1 MKKINNKGFS
11 LIELL
16 AVVIILGILMTI
28 SIAAYS
34 SIIDGSKKDAY
45 LDIVR
50 LQAKAVSN
58 LVNGGDY
65 YAEDLNTVYYFDY
78 RLVQDDETSKSPYA
92 DWDSAYIAVVFDG
105 NKYTYYWTGIDK
117 AGWRIDLKKNVEK
130 LGRKDIYNNKG
141 TKIVPGNSIGARD
154 NAVIYNKDGDE
165 TERTVSND
173 VSLSEAKKCFKVE
186 ETNDTYSIKDYDTAC
201 GKEVDVPSSIDGKIV
216 TIIDENAF
224 RNKGITSV
232 NLYYGIT
239 ELKNGAFQNNN
250 ITKLKLSSS
259 IHTIGDYAFYGNKL
273 ESVQFPEGLKTI
285 QSWAFAYNKLTQ
297 ISFSKTL
304 TYIGSYAFYGNRLTS
319 IELNSNPGIGGA
331 TFSNNKMSPSEAII
345 YKYDSK
351 TGKTDYSTI
360 IGYGGAS
367 KDVVIPEEVNGVK
380 VTTIAGNAFASCG
393 LNSVVIPESVTS
405 IGGAAFYSNNLTT
418 IKLPSNLKY
427 IGGSAFRGNNITE
440 FNIPNTVTSLSSGAF
455 IDNKCPQGKDIIY
468 ARNSDGTTDYSTI
481 ISSCGGYRAGGKLV
495 IPAQVNGVKL
505 KRITGGAFQCCYYN
519 SITLPNLSE
528 TDHLTID
535 TNAFYHNDVPSSS
548 ESAWM
553 YRIRNGVVDYS
564 TLDSYAGTRPGGTF
578 TIPGESHG
586 VKLKNLYASFTW
598 SSFSTVVI
606 PESVTSIGGGIFS
619 KSNSNNVNLTKIV
632 NKTGRQFNWYNL
644 TDSYHSNPGTFA
656 TGTVSHQSG
665 DVQIT
670 SN

>member
-16 AVVIILGILMTI
+16 AVVLILGILMAI

-34 SIIDGSKKDAY
+34 SIIDGSRKDAS

-58 LVNGGDY
+58 LINGGDY

-78 RLVQDDETSKSPYA
+78 RLVHDEDTSKSPYA
-92 DWDSAYIAVVFDG
+92 EWDSAYIAVVFDG

-130 LGRKDIYNNKG
+130 LGRKDVYNNKG
-141 TKIVPGNSIGARD
+141 SKIVPGNSIGARD
-154 NAVIYNKDGDE
+154 NVVIYNKDGDE

-186 ETNDTYSIKDYDTAC
+186 ETNGTYSIKDYDTAC

-285 QSWAFAYNKLTQ
+285 QSWAFAYNRLTQ

-331 TFSNNKMSPSEAII
+331 TFSNNKMNPSEAII
-345 YKYDSK
+345 YKYDSR

-418 IKLPSNLKY
+418 IKLPSNLKS
-427 IGGSAFRGNNITE
+427 IGGSAFRANNVTKYDIPKSVTYIGNA
-440 FNIPNTVTSLSSGAF
+440 AF
-455 IDNKCPQGKDIIY
+455 IDNKCPKGDEIIY
-468 ARNSDGTTDYSTI
+468 ARNSDGSTDYSKI
-481 ISSCGGYRAGGKLV
+481 VSGCSGYKSNANLV
-495 IPAQVNGVKL
+495 IPAQKNGVKL
-505 KRITGGAFQCCYYN
+505 ARIINNAFGESLYT

-528 TDHLTID
+528 TNNLTIED
-535 TNAFYHNDVPSSS
+535 NAFYHNSVSGNG
-548 ESAWM
+548 AFI
-553 YRIRNGVVDYS
+553 YRVTNGKIDYS
-564 TLDSYAGTRPGGTF
+564 TLSSYAGQVSGTL
-578 TIPGESHG
+578 TIPEESHG
-586 VKLKNLYASFTW
+586 VKLKNIVASLNW
-598 SSFSTVVI
+598 KSFDTVVI
-606 PESVTSIGGGIFS
+606 PASVEKISNGVITKTNSCNS
-619 KSNSNNVNLTKIV
+619 KLIKII
-632 NKTGRQFNWYNL
+632 NKTGKSFNWYGI
-644 TDSYHSNPGTFA
+644 TGSSHQNPGTFA

-665 DVQIT
+665 DIQIT
-670 SN
+670 NN